1 MRTLSGFIGT
11 ALIGDRG
18 SRMPKTQLVGLMIVL
33 DARFCHGVETL
44 LEPLIPG
51 RRSGIRGSLYF
62 TLTRT
67 ASFLGRPCLARV
79 RARVFNAVSSV
90 R

>member
-1 MRTLSGFIGT
+1 
-11 ALIGDRG
+11 
-18 SRMPKTQLVGLMIVL
+18 MIVL
-33 DARFCHGVETL
+33 DARVCHGVETL
-44 LEPLIPG
+44 LEPLILEK
-51 RRSGIRGSLYF
+51 RSGISSSFYF